1 MNQRERPFWNK
12 FLISPVPLFYNG
24 KLPVYLPFVRKNE
37 VANTFFML
45 YENIHS
51 RKRRRK
57 WEFGLGIFQWYL
69 NAGQENDP
77 ALNTPSTWARERAWK
92 EATAA
97 KFIILLLF
105 SLYMYICFNNYIHFA
120 IWNSANSLYF
130 IKEGT
135 THCWDVCCHKQQHSV
150 IWTPLFLITLMAV
163 IIQLKPVLIA
173 DSQQGKAK
181 GTPRAGENKLSRSFI
196 TMAFK
201 GQALSHSFSPLPKT
215 LWFMEAQSQNGKI
228 QTG

>member
-1 MNQRERPFWNK
+1 MISECRTGKRSSAKHAKHVGKREGLK
-12 FLISPVPLFYNG
+12 GGHSSQ
-24 KLPVYLPFVRKNE
+24 VYYP
-37 VANTFFML
+37 
-45 YENIHS
+45 
-51 RKRRRK
+51 
-57 WEFGLGIFQWYL
+57 
-69 NAGQENDP
+69 
-77 ALNTPSTWARERAWK
+77 
-92 EATAA
+92 
-97 KFIILLLF
+97 
-105 SLYMYICFNNYIHFA
+105 FA
-120 IWNSANSLYF
+120 IFSIYVSITIHISQYLSTSDIRNSANSLYF

-150 IWTPLFLITLMAV
+150 IWTPLYLITLMAV

-215 LWFMEAQSQNGKI
+215 LWFMETQS
-228 QTG
+228 